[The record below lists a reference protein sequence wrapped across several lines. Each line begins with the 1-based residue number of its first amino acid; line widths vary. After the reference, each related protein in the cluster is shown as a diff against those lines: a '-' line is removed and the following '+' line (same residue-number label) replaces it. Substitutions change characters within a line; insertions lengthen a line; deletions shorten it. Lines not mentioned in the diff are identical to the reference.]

1 MGVLEVFYSALIP
14 YQAMATGIHL
24 MLLIPPPSAT
34 LTILRNVLVSICNN
48 KETLWKQSA
57 NTLII

>member
-14 YQAMATGIHL
+14 YQAMATGNSLNASHSTSICY
-24 MLLIPPPSAT
+24 INCSQECA
-34 LTILRNVLVSICNN
+34 ISICNN